1 MSVEMSVT
9 LPHSDTPI
17 DPSILGPF
25 STSRQGPYFPIGFW
39 GSRLLASQ
47 KPRNY
52 ADFGYLLSE
61 KTRFERWHPWSDPNP
76 EKTTMQFLT
85 TDDTA
90 AYLKVSKSTVQR
102 LIREH
107 DIDVTRIGR
116 SVRISEEA
124 IERYVD
130 AHTTYGYLSRG
141 RL

>member
-9 LPHSDTPI
+9 LPNSDTPI

-25 STSRQGPYFPIGFW
+25 STSRQGPYFPIGIW

-61 KTRFERWHPWSDPNP
+61 KTRFERWHPWSDPNS

-90 AYLKVSKSTVQR
+90 AYLKVSKSTILR
-102 LIREH
+102 LIRNR
-107 DIDVTRIGR
+107 DLDVTRIGR
-116 SVRISEEA
+116 SVRISKKS
-124 IERYVD
+124 IEKFVD
-130 AHTTYGYLSRG
+130 AHTTYGRIPKG
-141 RL
+141 RS